1 MELQFFEKTQILA
14 SMLISQALCLGH
26 VVLHG
31 SEALLHVLPVF
42 AQQINCRVKQTSLKD
57 LLRGMIFL
65 SQLSIQ

>member
-14 SMLISQALCLGH
+14 SMLISQTLCLGH

-42 AQQINCRVKQTSLKD
+42 AQQINCRVK
-57 LLRGMIFL
+57 
-65 SQLSIQ
+65 